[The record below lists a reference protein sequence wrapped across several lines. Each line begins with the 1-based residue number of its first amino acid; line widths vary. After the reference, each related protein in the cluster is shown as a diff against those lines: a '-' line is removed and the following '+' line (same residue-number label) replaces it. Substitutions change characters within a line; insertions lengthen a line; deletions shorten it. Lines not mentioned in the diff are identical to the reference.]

1 MGKIYAVRRGKST
14 GLFNDWPSCQ
24 EAVKGYSGAEFSS
37 FTDEKQALLYLM
49 GEEVKKP
56 TPKKSEVQKLTKSTQ
71 CNVFTKG
78 TYEKGQSKCN
88 VVVIVQDILDTKTYF
103 AGVVDKYCDDQQT
116 VAAELLSAFI
126 GLQVAK
132 ELGYTEINLYSNYS
146 GIREWAEKTW
156 TPKNVVAS
164 SFVRY
169 IDENK
174 QDCKIQIY
182 QLYDTDKEYK
192 KTLKYYTG
200 YACATRHI
208 IPLQQIL
215 EGTIFEGSMEEYKE

>member
-24 EAVKGYSGAEFSS
+24 EAIKGYSGAEFSS
-37 FTDEKQALLYLM
+37 LTDEKQALLYLM

-56 TPKKSEVQKLTKSTQ
+56 AKKKSEVQKLIKPNQ
-71 CNVFTKG
+71 CNVFTSG
-78 TYEKGQSKCN
+78 AYENGQSKCN
-88 VVVIVQDILDTKTYF
+88 VVVIVKNILGTKTYF
-103 AGVVDKYCDDQQT
+103 AGVVDKFCDDQKT
-116 VAAELLSAFI
+116 IAAELLSAFI

-156 TPKNVVAS
+156 TPKNAVAS

-174 QDCKIQIY
+174 KECKIQTY

-192 KTLKYYTG
+192 KTLKYYVG

-208 IPLQQIL
+208 VPLQQIL
-215 EGTIFEGSMEEYKE
+215 DGDIFEESMEEYNE

>member
-1 MGKIYAVRRGKST
+1 M
-14 GLFNDWPSCQ
+14 
-24 EAVKGYSGAEFSS
+24 
-37 FTDEKQALLYLM
+37 
-49 GEEVKKP
+49 
-56 TPKKSEVQKLTKSTQ
+56 
-71 CNVFTKG
+71 
-78 TYEKGQSKCN
+78 
-88 VVVIVQDILDTKTYF
+88 
-103 AGVVDKYCDDQQT
+103 
-116 VAAELLSAFI
+116 
-126 GLQVAK
+126 
-132 ELGYTEINLYSNYS
+132 
-146 GIREWAEKTW
+146 
-156 TPKNVVAS
+156 VAS

-215 EGTIFEGSMEEYKE
+215 EGTIFEGSMEEYKK